1 MSWWAGVSRKCL
13 IAKSR
18 NIMVPKDV
26 CCWLPVFWTDLTEV
40 PSCVFFFF
48 LATNY
53 TEDLEQLQIDFIPR
67 RRYTKHQLRQ
77 SRYAQS
83 IVESELAVTQSEPL
97 SNSWSNCFGPVPSGA
112 PLAAVVVTSPNELS
126 WRWKNTAGFSNKH
139 EDEKWNFSEERQE
152 RNCEHMR
159 WFSMDGTRFV
169 RVKKK

>member
-1 MSWWAGVSRKCL
+1 M
-13 IAKSR
+13 IASILDGPDR
-18 NIMVPKDV
+18 SSQL
-26 CCWLPVFWTDLTEV
+26 C
-40 PSCVFFFF
+40 FFFF
-48 LATNY
+48 FATNY

-126 WRWKNTAGFSNKH
+126 
-139 EDEKWNFSEERQE
+139 
-152 RNCEHMR
+152 
-159 WFSMDGTRFV
+159 
-169 RVKKK
+169 